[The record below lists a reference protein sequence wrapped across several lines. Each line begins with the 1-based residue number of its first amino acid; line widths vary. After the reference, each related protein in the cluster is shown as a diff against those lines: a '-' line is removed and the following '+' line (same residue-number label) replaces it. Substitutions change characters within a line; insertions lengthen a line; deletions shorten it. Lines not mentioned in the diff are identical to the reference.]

1 MKNIIADIAAYI
13 TENLTYIGDQVYIDL
28 FPTPTGDATM
38 VRANP
43 GTPTEKRYFDG
54 SRKGQ
59 FPFSIYARSDD
70 GGKAYDLLCTYIAG
84 LDLKDVRLTDETL
97 VTIEPTS
104 NPALVQKTEG
114 GDYTYLA
121 GFRLDY
127 FTQGG
132 F

>member
-13 TENLTYIGDQVYIDL
+13 TAHASILGSLVYIDMI
-28 FPTPTGDATM
+28 PTDTGDAM
-38 VRANP
+38 MIRANP
-43 GTPTEKRYFDG
+43 GNPVETRSYSK
-54 SRKGQ
+54 SRHGQ
-59 FPFSIYARSDD
+59 FPFSVYARSDD
-70 GGKAYDLLCTYIAG
+70 SGKAYDALCALINV
-84 LDLKDVRLTDETL
+84 LDLEEVNLTDETL